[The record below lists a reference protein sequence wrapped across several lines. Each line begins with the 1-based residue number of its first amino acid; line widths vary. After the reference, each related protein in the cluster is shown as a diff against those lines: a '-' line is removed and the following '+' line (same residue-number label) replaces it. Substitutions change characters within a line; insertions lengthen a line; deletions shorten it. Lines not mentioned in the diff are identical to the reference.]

1 MSYSS
6 KGLFIVVDGPD
17 GSGKSTLAEA
27 IREYIHKDYRHLQCV
42 MTCEKMGTSL
52 GRLCTEVMHGEWHDK
67 RKLAAKTKWMLY
79 EASRMQNTFENVL
92 PELEQKHV
100 VIQDRYIES
109 TIAYQSVDCQIDYKT
124 VAKVTHATSGDLVPD
139 ITFITDC
146 DLSTLEGRLA
156 KRNKLSYFEAKGADF
171 LRRVRAVYMDRVE
184 EHRLSWNY
192 NLNRVDT
199 EVEKGTA
206 IKQCTRLI
214 DHWIANK
221 YRTEALLAH

>member
-1 MSYSS
+1 MSYNS

-27 IREYIHKDYRHLQCV
+27 IREYINKKYRNLQCV

-52 GRLCTEVMHGEWHDK
+52 GRLCTEVMHGEWCDK
-67 RKLAAKTKWMLY
+67 KKLAAKSRWMLY
-79 EASRMQNTFENVL
+79 EASRMQNSFEKVL
-92 PELEQKHV
+92 PELEEKRV

-109 TIAYQSVDCQIDYKT
+109 TIAYQSVDCNIDYKT
-124 VAKVTHATSGDLVPD
+124 IAKVTHATSGDLVPD

-146 DLSTLEGRLA
+146 SLATLQGRLA
-156 KRNKLSYFEAKGADF
+156 KRGKLSYFEAKGGEF
-171 LRRVRAVYMDRVE
+171 LRLVRAVYMDRVE
-184 EHRLSWNY
+184 EHRLSWSY

-214 DHWIANK
+214 DHWIDNK
-221 YRTEALLAH
+221 YRTGALLAH